1 LPALLG
7 LSALPL
13 GADLCGQVDDLAGIA
28 LDALAVKCGCGDAAG
43 AVVGFAVGGDEAF
56 AEQDLHALL
65 SAVLAEGGSFVD
77 KDFADVGRFVE
88 QDDVVGE
95 DFIVGSAAV
104 AAHVFKEADGIA
116 GLEEFV
122 EEVEGEIEAQAG
134 RIEIAA
140 VADEDRRCSGG
151 RRIEGD
157 LLSSHGSS
165 LDDGLV
171 RWFQFRG

>member
-1 LPALLG
+1 
-7 LSALPL
+7 
-13 GADLCGQVDDLAGIA
+13 
-28 LDALAVKCGCGDAAG
+28 
-43 AVVGFAVGGDEAF
+43 VGG
-56 AEQDLHALL
+56 
-65 SAVLAEGGSFVD
+65 
-77 KDFADVGRFVE
+77 
-88 QDDVVGE
+88 
-95 DFIVGSAAV
+95 AAV

-134 RIEIAA
+134 RVEIAA
-140 VADEDRRCSGG
+140 VADEDWGCGGG

-171 RWFQFRG
+171 RWFQIRGFATGELMDGAIWGIFLRGAESCLGRAAPRSLAENSRLG